1 MKSSYTRSHN
11 GPPVLGIMGNPEKPR
26 FQTVV
31 SAFVSLLRERKIKFL
46 FDAENRAWVDL
57 RTDELVDHDR
67 LAQNADLVLSFGGD
81 GTLLHTATA
90 VAPHAKPI
98 LGVNLG
104 PGLGYLT
111 DLTYDKLADKLDDVL
126 TYKFDIEER
135 MMLKAH
141 VDGDSQVFR
150 ALNDFV
156 IGQPEVSRTQAF
168 ELFIDN
174 LPASTYRADGMIVAT
189 PTGSTAYSLS
199 ANGPILEPTLH
210 AMIVTPICPHTLT
223 MRPMVISDRRTVTM
237 RALGK
242 AQMTADGEAVYSLD
256 HGQAV
261 HVEKAPI
268 TALLVNITG
277 RDFYHVLRDKLDW
290 GAVSGAPVK

>member
-1 MKSSYTRSHN
+1 MKSSYSRPTSS
-11 GPPVLGIMGNPEKPR
+11 PLVLGLMGNPAKPKFR
-26 FQTVV
+26 PVV
-31 SAFVSLLRERKIKFL
+31 SEFVALLRERKIKFL
-46 FDAENRAWVDL
+46 FDADNKAWVNVGPE
-57 RTDELVDHDR
+57 ELASHDM
-67 LAQNADLVLSFGGD
+67 LAQNTDIVLSFGGD

-111 DLTYDKLADKLDDVL
+111 DLTHDRLHEKLDDIL
-126 TYKFDIEER
+126 NHKFEVEER
-135 MMLKAH
+135 MMLKAN
-141 VDGDSQVFR
+141 VDGDARVFR

-174 LPASTYRADGMIVAT
+174 LPASTYRADGMIVAS

-199 ANGPILEPTLH
+199 AGGPIIEPTLH
-210 AMIVTPICPHTLT
+210 AMIVTPVCPHTLT
-223 MRPMVISDRRTVTM
+223 MRPMVISERRTVTM
-237 RALGK
+237 RSLGP
-242 AQMTADGEAVYSLD
+242 ATMTADGEQVYSLEY
-256 HGQAV
+256 GQAV
-261 HVEKAPI
+261 HVSRAPI

-290 GAVSGAPVK
+290 GAVSGTPNH